1 MTNTSETPASALANL
16 FNVAMSIDEA
26 MKGAAFVGTE
36 KEKLAV
42 GCLEVSLEHQAA
54 ILRLGTDGV
63 YASMFSLLRPMVEAY
78 VRGSWLFRCASD
90 KGVSDFKKAKLKKF
104 ADLLTDIEVA
114 QAGLKMPPIKRLVDG
129 LHDFTHTGVNQVLRR
144 KIAGGKYPDKDL
156 IDAYNMTS
164 AFGLLA
170 ALELASLAT
179 DHARRVPL
187 VGQCVGVLIPAK
199 A

>member
-1 MTNTSETPASALANL
+1 MTNKSETPESARTTL
-16 FNVAMSIDEA
+16 FNVAKAIDEA
-26 MKGAAFVGTE
+26 MKGAAFVGAE
-36 KEKLAV
+36 KEQLAV

-78 VRGSWLFRCASD
+78 VRGAWLFRCASE
-90 KGVSDFKKAKLKKF
+90 KGVSDFKKAKVKRF
-104 ADLLTDIEVA
+104 ADLLADIEVA

-144 KIAGGKYPDKDL
+144 KIAGGTYPDKDL
-156 IDAYNMTS
+156 VDAYNMTS

-179 DHARRVPL
+179 DHAQRVPS
-187 VGQCVGVLIPAK
+187 VGKCVGVLIPDK